1 MANASLIINCADEFN
16 STYPQE
22 SFEIMSNVSTYIWI
36 LYSLC
41 ILGVTNNSITLYIFY
56 RLKWFR
62 EKKMILFTNLAVIDT
77 LVCLSAIVA
86 FAINSFDISNRKS
99 AIRSQLSC
107 VESMFIFYGFWMASS
122 TFALAIAVDRFVS
135 KWWPYHW
142 GRYETKFRITFVILT
157 Y

>member
-77 LVCLSAIVA
+77 LHSLPIRHCCFCNKQLRYIKQK
-86 FAINSFDISNRKS
+86 ISNKEPALMRG
-99 AIRSQLSC
+99 IYVHLLWFLDGVINFRLSHC
-107 VESMFIFYGFWMASS
+107 C
-122 TFALAIAVDRFVS
+122 R
-135 KWWPYHW
+135 P
-142 GRYETKFRITFVILT
+142 FRV
-157 Y
+157 